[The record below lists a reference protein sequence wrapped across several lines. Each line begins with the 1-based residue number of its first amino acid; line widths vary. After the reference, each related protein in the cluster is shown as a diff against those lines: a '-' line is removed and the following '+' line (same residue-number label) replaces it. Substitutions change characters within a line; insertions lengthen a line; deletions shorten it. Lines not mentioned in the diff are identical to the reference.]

1 MVRHALALCCVIAGT
16 CHAAEPPAGIRE
28 ACRQF
33 VERGLDDPRAAD
45 FGEYWNW
52 TVIANRDGTYSV
64 GARYRASNRRGA
76 VQVMYSTCV
85 IRVRGTDF
93 VAESVTRLL

>member
-1 MVRHALALCCVIAGT
+1 MRHTLALCCFVAST
-16 CHAAEPPAGIRE
+16 CAAAEPPAGIRE

-33 VERGLDDPRAAD
+33 VEQGLDDPRSAN

-52 TVIANRDGTYSV
+52 TVIANSDGSYSV

-76 VQVMYSTCV
+76 VQQMYSTCI
-85 IRVRGTDF
+85 IRVRGKNF
-93 VAESVTRLL
+93 VSERVTRLL

>member
-1 MVRHALALCCVIAGT
+1 MRHVVLACCLAPVLCS
-16 CHAAEPPAGIRE
+16 AAEPPSGIRE

-33 VERGLDDPRAAD
+33 VQRGLDDPRSAD

-52 TVIANRDGTYSV
+52 TVVANPDGTYSV
-64 GARYRASNRRGA
+64 GAKYRAANRRGA
-76 VQVMYSTCV
+76 VQQMYSTCV
-85 IRVRGTDF
+85 IRVRGKDF